1 MMDFRQ
7 FIQRGK
13 VISMYRKFMRLTK
26 RIADKQTRLETRQ
39 WIKEDFHRHAGQ
51 EDPARIDVLLA
62 QANRHYKELESGVFS
77 ML

>member
-1 MMDFRQ
+1 MDFRQ

-13 VISMYRKFMRLTK
+13 VINMYRKFMRLTK
-26 RIADKQTRLETRQ
+26 RIPDKQTRLETRQ
-39 WIKEDFHRHAGQ
+39 WIRDDFHRHAGQ
-51 EDPARIDVLLA
+51 TDPARIDVILA